1 MPSWNAGQ
9 YLKFSEERTRPARDL
24 AARIAVDAPRSI
36 VDLGCG
42 PGNSTAVLSD
52 RWPATP
58 IAGLDS
64 SPAMI
69 AEARR
74 NYPAK
79 TWSVAD
85 IADWAD
91 SSGPQFDIVFSN
103 AALQWLPD
111 HAAIFPRL
119 FDRVASGGAL
129 AIQMPANFDSPAQRA
144 IRAVAMSAAW
154 ASKLP
159 GGGVRSWHVSDPG
172 FYYDLFAPS
181 AARLDIWET
190 EYLQIMDNIDAIV
203 EWYKGTGLRPF
214 LDALS
219 SDGDRDLFLADYRET
234 LAHAYPAQSN
244 GRVLLPFK
252 RLFIIAYRAA

>member
-24 AARIAVDAPRSI
+24 AARIAIDVPHQI

-52 RWPATP
+52 RWPLAA

-69 AEARR
+69 AEAQR
-74 NYPAK
+74 NYPLK
-79 TWSVAD
+79 NWSITD
-85 IADWAD
+85 IFDWAD
-91 SSGPQFDIVFSN
+91 SNAPQFDIVFSN

-119 FDRVASGGAL
+119 FGRVALGGAL
-129 AIQMPANFDSPAQRA
+129 AIQMPANFDSPAQHA
-144 IRAVAMSAAW
+144 IREVAMSATW
-154 ASKLP
+154 SSKLP

-172 FYYDLFAPS
+172 FYYDLFAPL

-214 LDALS
+214 LDALR
-219 SDGDRDLFLADYRET
+219 SDADRDLFLADYRET
-234 LAHAYPAQSN
+234 LARAYPAQSD
-244 GRVLLPFK
+244 GHVLLPFT
-252 RLFIIAYRAA
+252 RLLIIAYRPA